1 MEARAFDVSFWMET
15 LQKLGYPLREEKL
28 DTETLK
34 DAGVIPAH
42 VSPVDVLRIYKDDYV
57 EGIILQFSKLPPRSV
72 CSQVARNWKSKR
84 LIRPLLFFTDG
95 RDSYAVIVPGK
106 GTGGEVKILWL
117 HERLYR
123 TDIEVLESLRF
134 PGKEKLKDAYDT
146 SFFPYEKVRDEF
158 FEGYRELYEKTV
170 SVLKASM
177 GERASSYAQR
187 FLGRLMFLYFLQRKG
202 WLKGD
207 RKYVDRIKNVRDFN
221 RLCYEELAKGE
232 GGMPLLNGSLF
243 EREEYFTPEL
253 EDKTEKKLEPIFL
266 EAREFFNRY
275 NFTVDESS
283 PMEMEVCIDPLLLG
297 TVLENLLSEKERKEK
312 GTFYT
317 PPSEIGFMCRKAIAA
332 CLGLKDKVVERN
344 GRLELVDGLEE
355 FLDELRREKSEKKVR
370 EFREKLL
377 SLRVMDPAVGSGG
390 FLVIMMQ
397 TLIQL
402 IHEAEATV
410 GWRGDPEEYKKRIL
424 PNLCGFDIE
433 PEAVEIA
440 KLRLWLSLVIDQR
453 EPEPLPNLDL
463 NLMEIEDSLYPPS
476 QSPKLDEFMETR
488 LSELIN
494 EFRRLNAEYLREH
507 TEERKKLLRK
517 KMSELKRKISEKMG
531 VREGLTIESL
541 YPSKVD
547 IVVMN
552 PPYVRQ
558 EQIPE
563 GKKNLY
569 VGIYG
574 LDRTSDLYAY
584 FMLRALQLVRKGGVV
599 AVISSDKW
607 LESGYGRTLQRELLP
622 HLRTVYGQRKRSFQA
637 DINTVIT
644 ILQRETGEESVDFIY
659 LDSYTGNTIRNYRS
673 FRRSELKPGK
683 WYYLRSPRIFEE
695 VFLPRLTHKLKEFV
709 RIKRGFTSGANE
721 FFYMKDVS
729 HLYEADRLANPQKFR
744 DIPAKNRKELE
755 EKGLIYIENGAGE
768 RFVIDRKDTKPL
780 VRSPKEIRSFLIPSV
795 KTLCL
800 YTSDPGPF
808 TKKYIKW
815 GESQGFHK
823 RPTCKARERW
833 WELPEFE
840 PAHILL
846 PMFWRNLIYIPFSE
860 DLVMCDNT
868 LYALYCNRGIDPL
881 TVWIYL
887 NSTLFYLTVE
897 LYCRRLGGGGG
908 AAEIKVEDYEELPVP
923 DLSAIKIKFDPHK
936 LMERKPLKYAEEI
949 KQTDR
954 KELDKA
960 VIESLLSMPVS
971 KPPSWFT
978 VQTVFGTRPKLELDS
993 LLNELHQAFLEVVE
1007 DRLIKA
1013 GKVLAT

>member
-1 MEARAFDVSFWMET
+1 
-15 LQKLGYPLREEKL
+15 
-28 DTETLK
+28 
-34 DAGVIPAH
+34 
-42 VSPVDVLRIYKDDYV
+42 
-57 EGIILQFSKLPPRSV
+57 
-72 CSQVARNWKSKR
+72 
-84 LIRPLLFFTDG
+84 
-95 RDSYAVIVPGK
+95 
-106 GTGGEVKILWL
+106 
-117 HERLYR
+117 
-123 TDIEVLESLRF
+123 
-134 PGKEKLKDAYDT
+134 
-146 SFFPYEKVRDEF
+146 
-158 FEGYRELYEKTV
+158 YEKTV
-170 SVLKASM
+170 SVLKESM

-221 RLCYEELAKGE
+221 RLCYEELAKGKS
-232 GGMPLLNGSLF
+232 GMPLLDGSLF
-243 EREEYFTPEL
+243 EREEYLTPEL
-253 EDKTEKKLEPIFL
+253 ENKIEKKLEPIFL

-344 GRLELVDGLEE
+344 GKRELVDGLEE
-355 FLDELRREKSEKKVR
+355 FLEELRKEKSEKKVR

-410 GWRGDPEEYKKRIL
+410 GWKGDPEEYKKRIL

-440 KLRLWLSLVIDQR
+440 KLRLWLSLVMDQK

-463 NLMEIEDSLYPPS
+463 NIMEIEDSLYL
-476 QSPKLDEFMETR
+476 PKTQKYLDEFAETG
-488 LSELIN
+488 LSEWIN
-494 EFRRLNAEYLREH
+494 EFRKLNAEYLTEH

-517 KMSELKRKISEKMG
+517 KMSELKRKIGEEMG
-531 VREGLTIESL
+531 VLEGLTIESL
-541 YPSKVD
+541 YPSKAD

-569 VGIYG
+569 VGIYS

-599 AVISSDKW
+599 AIISSDKW
-607 LESGYGRTLQRELLP
+607 LESGYGRTLQQKLLP
-622 HLRTVYGQRKRSFQA
+622 HLRAVYGQRKRSFQA

-644 ILQRETGEESVDFIY
+644 LLQRETGEEQIDFIY
-659 LDSYTGNTIRNYRS
+659 LDSYTGNTIKNHKS
-673 FRRSELKPGK
+673 FKRSELKPGK
-683 WYYLRSPRIFEE
+683 WYYLRSPPIFEE
-695 VFLPRLTHKLKEFV
+695 VLLPRLTHKLKEFV
-709 RIKRGFTSGANE
+709 EIKFGIKTGANE

-744 DIPAKNRKELE
+744 DVPAKNRKELE
-755 EKGLIYIENGAGE
+755 EKGLIYIENEAGE

-780 VRSPKEIRSFLIPSV
+780 VRSPREIRSFLIPSV

-800 YTSDPGPF
+800 YT
-808 TKKYIKW
+808 
-815 GESQGFHK
+815 
-823 RPTCKARERW
+823 
-833 WELPEFE
+833 
-840 PAHILL
+840 
-846 PMFWRNLIYIPFSE
+846 
-860 DLVMCDNT
+860 
-868 LYALYCNRGIDPL
+868 
-881 TVWIYL
+881 
-887 NSTLFYLTVE
+887 
-897 LYCRRLGGGGG
+897 
-908 AAEIKVEDYEELPVP
+908 
-923 DLSAIKIKFDPHK
+923 
-936 LMERKPLKYAEEI
+936 
-949 KQTDR
+949 
-954 KELDKA
+954 
-960 VIESLLSMPVS
+960 
-971 KPPSWFT
+971 
-978 VQTVFGTRPKLELDS
+978 
-993 LLNELHQAFLEVVE
+993 
-1007 DRLIKA
+1007 
-1013 GKVLAT
+1013 